1 MSENRPPKS
10 AHSEQLM
17 EDNLSHGRWP
27 LLWKTTSPMED
38 NLSMEDDLSYV
49 EDDLFYGRRPLLWK
63 MTSHMEVNLSYG
75 RSRGHSPWELLTLNS
90 GIFLYSPY
98 CQMFLVTWFFWLG
111 EGRIKKG
118 VGLDPRIHYF
128 GVYGIL
134 AAKQV
139 IWNQNI
145 VKFVKN
151 RKFTQGKIYPG
162 YNTGW

>member
-1 MSENRPPKS
+1 MSQSFQALKYLTLCVRVDPNIGVYIKVS
-10 AHSEQLM
+10 TM
-17 EDNLSHGRWP
+17 EDDLSYRRQP
-27 LLWKTTSPMED
+27 LLWKTTSPWKMT
-38 NLSMEDDLSYV
+38 SPM
-49 EDDLFYGRRPLLWK
+49 EDDLFYGRLPLPWK

-118 VGLDPRIHYF
+118 VGLDPRIRYF

-139 IWNQNI
+139 IWNKKKSEICQE
-145 VKFVKN
+145 
-151 RKFTQGKIYPG
+151 
-162 YNTGW
+162 